1 MGISEHDEEDTR
13 QVNDIFVKQI
23 SVKHKKVAKSR
34 LFWYNVLKYVF
45 VKAETIYEDIG
56 DNHGPR
62 RQ

>member
-1 MGISEHDEEDTR
+1 MDYSVSRILRQKGID
-13 QVNDIFVKQI
+13 VAVKNQGI
-23 SVKHKKVAKSR
+23 KVAKSR

-45 VKAETIYEDIG
+45 MKAETFYEDIG